1 MQTFGTKIWGGV
13 ILEGGKAQ
21 RLGGRNKGQIK
32 LGTQTLQEIALS
44 KLAPNLPAIALS
56 VGTMICAERAAESP
70 YPQLADKTIDGR
82 PIGPAGGLLAALDWA
97 ASLNLAG
104 VATLPVDTPILPENL
119 YAALI
124 TKEGPAYATHG
135 GDNHWLHAA
144 WPISVKSEIEAAVL
158 QNHIYAL
165 HRLHKL
171 IKSKPVHFP
180 QAPEAAFHNI
190 NTPEDLDIAKEHLG
204 HNDVPLAL

>member
-1 MQTFGTKIWGGV
+1 MQTLGTKIWGGV
-13 ILEGGKAQ
+13 ILEGGKAR

-44 KLAPNLPAIALS
+44 RLVPNLPVIALS
-56 VGTMICAERAAESP
+56 VGTIICAEIAAESS
-70 YPQLADKTIDGR
+70 YSQLADKTIDGL

-104 VATLPVDTPILPENL
+104 VVTLPVDTPILPENL
-119 YAALI
+119 YADLI

-144 WPISVKSEIEAAVL
+144 WPISVKSKIEAAVL
-158 QNHIYAL
+158 QNQIYAL

-171 IKSKPVHFP
+171 IKSQPVDFP
-180 QAPEAAFHNI
+180 QAAEAAFFNI
-190 NTPEDLDIAKEHLG
+190 NSPEDLHIANAHLG
-204 HNDVPLAL
+204 HNSI

>member
-1 MQTFGTKIWGGV
+1 MQTLGTKIWGGV
-13 ILEGGKAQ
+13 ILEGGKAR

-44 KLAPNLPAIALS
+44 RLAPNLPVIALS
-56 VGTMICAERAAESP
+56 VGTTICAEIAAESS
-70 YPQLADKTIDGR
+70 YPQLADKTIDGL

-104 VATLPVDTPILPENL
+104 VVTLPVDTPILPENL
-119 YAALI
+119 YADLI

-144 WPISVKSEIEAAVL
+144 WPISVKSKIEAAVL
-158 QNHIYAL
+158 QNQIYAL

-171 IKSKPVHFP
+171 IKSQPVDFP
-180 QAPEAAFHNI
+180 QAAEAAFFNI
-190 NTPEDLDIAKEHLG
+190 NSPEDLHIAKAHLG
-204 HNDVPLAL
+204 HNNI